1 MTTQWTGPEDPA
13 ETARWEEEKRADA
26 GPTGCPV
33 ACVAGCHEDHLPQW
47 RRERCF
53 RCDLVQQMRAAQRP
67 EPALTDTSWLRMEP
81 HRPPMLASV
90 RRVLSSHTSRT
101 SYLAIGLT
109 AFVSGALAAL
119 GVLAVAAG
127 WHGLGAR

>member
-1 MTTQWTGPEDPA
+1 MS
-13 ETARWEEEKRADA
+13 
-26 GPTGCPV
+26 
-33 ACVAGCHEDHLPQW
+33 
-47 RRERCF
+47 RCF
-53 RCDLVQQMRAAQRP
+53 RCDLVEQMRAAQRP

-101 SYLAIGLT
+101 SVLAITLT

-119 GVLAVAAG
+119 GVVAVAAG